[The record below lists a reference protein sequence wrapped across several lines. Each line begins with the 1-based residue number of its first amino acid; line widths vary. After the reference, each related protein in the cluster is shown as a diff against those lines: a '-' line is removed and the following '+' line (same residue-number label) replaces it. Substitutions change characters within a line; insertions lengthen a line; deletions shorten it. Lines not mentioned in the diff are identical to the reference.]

1 MTATTDFVGVRVF
14 SDLSDQVVSID
25 TRDSTVIGIV
35 GPLPGIDPSNET
47 AIPYDEPFRISTD
60 DPATVAMLGPGLIQD
75 AVNQT
80 LQEGIVTDMVFSR
93 SRIPSSGTLDAQLAA
108 IAGDPSA
115 KTGVWTLL
123 HGIDDLKLEPGSII
137 VPGYTSQ
144 RLGGLKNPVAAAM
157 DSVCSV
163 IIDCMGIV
171 QTPATSREDAAAYA
185 QDFEHSLNMIAMY
198 PQATFELGGEVVR
211 DITPSVAAAM
221 VRSDKANG
229 NPYKAFWNKP
239 LLGVLG
245 PSQRVSYRD
254 GDTTSDANYLNQNG
268 VGTVIEGNLLWSPF
282 NTATDPTI
290 VGYRSIKRIRTRRAI
305 EKALLRPL
313 RAYLAEDLGPHLVTR
328 IGQSIDQ
335 ACAERKAVGAL
346 IGWQILWPR
355 SLNPND
361 LLRKGGLRLQL
372 RFEETPDLTD
382 LGIYSNPLSRGLR
395 PPGRGHRGR
404 HRQPRLHHLPL
415 CRLTARAGSFRSAAT
430 RAFEA
435 V

>member
-35 GPLPGIDPSNET
+35 GPLPNIDPANET
-47 AIPYDEPFRISTD
+47 KIPYNEPFRISTD

-93 SRIPSSGTLDAQLAA
+93 SCIPASGTLDAQLAA
-108 IAGDPSA
+108 VAGDPSA

-137 VPGYTSQ
+137 APGFTSQ

-157 DSVCSV
+157 DSVSGI

-171 QTPATSREDAAAYA
+171 DTPSTSREDAAAYA
-185 QDFEHSLNMIAMY
+185 ADFATSLNIIACY
-198 PQATFELGGEVVR
+198 PNATYELGGEVVR
-211 DITPSVAAAM
+211 PLSPSVAAAM

-229 NPYKAFWNKP
+229 NPYKAFWNKA

-245 PSQRVSYRD
+245 PSQRVGYRD
-254 GDTTSDANYLNQNG
+254 GDTTSDANFLNQNG
-268 VGTVIEGNLLWSPF
+268 VLTVIEGNLLWGPY

-305 EKALLRPL
+305 EKALLKPL
-313 RAYLAEDLGPHLVTR
+313 RAYLAQDLGPHLVTL
-328 IGQSIDQ
+328 IGTAIDQ

-346 IGWQILWPR
+346 IDWQVLWPR
-355 SLNPND
+355 SLNPNS
-361 LLRKGGLRLQL
+361 LLKKGGLRLKL

-382 LGIYSNPLSRGLR
+382 LAIYSTPEPEAFDVLADSITSAIDNLGS
-395 PPGRGHRGR
+395 
-404 HRQPRLHHLPL
+404 
-415 CRLTARAGSFRSAAT
+415 TTFRAAA
-430 RAFEA
+430 
-435 V
+435 